1 MEQKKNMPNPLIRRL
16 VQNAVRREKRGWP
29 PDTPASVYQPRRPD
43 KPLADV
49 TPDKTKKMEA

>member
-1 MEQKKNMPNPLIRRL
+1 MAEKKEFVKHAIRKAVQKMLRDE
-16 VQNAVRREKRGWP
+16 AFGWP
-29 PDTPASVYQPRRPD
+29 PVCPGAFYQPRRPD

>member
-1 MEQKKNMPNPLIRRL
+1 MAENKEFVKRSIQKA
-16 VQNAVRREKRGWP
+16 VQKMLRDEAFGWP
-29 PDTPASVYQPRRPD
+29 PDCSGAFYQPRRPD